1 MVYTTGMELKA
12 TQFRKH
18 LFQVLDLA
26 LRGEAIEIDY
36 KGSKLK
42 LSAPQGGSKLA
53 RAVRR
58 KALQVDPQSIVESDA
73 GLMSEFETVWARAN
87 EER

>member
-1 MVYTTGMELKA
+1 MELKA

-18 LFQVLDLA
+18 LFQILDLA
-26 LRGEAIEIDY
+26 LRGEAIEINY

-42 LSAPQGGSKLA
+42 LSAPQDGSKLG

-58 KALQVDPQSIVESDA
+58 SALQVDPQSIVESDS
-73 GLMSEFETVWARAN
+73 GLMSEFEAAWAN